1 MMKQTNMKQIK
12 RLILLTVALLVFLL
26 FCTDVFV
33 KQHRGLHGGIQ
44 FEVDGTKY
52 WVSRCANVDQQGHVA
67 SSSLRVSFR
76 DDQTGGTSE
85 YASRRGTTIV
95 RFHLDGGDVIAKTD
109 TLYFIQNRKIVFEK
123 SYQELG
129 IDASRL
135 NAELDETLD
144 YLQPL
149 LETMIREHVPPQ
161 EPETEEEL

>member
-1 MMKQTNMKQIK
+1 MKQTNMKQIK

-85 YASRRGTTIV
+85 YA
-95 RFHLDGGDVIAKTD
+95 
-109 TLYFIQNRKIVFEK
+109 
-123 SYQELG
+123 
-129 IDASRL
+129 
-135 NAELDETLD
+135 
-144 YLQPL
+144 
-149 LETMIREHVPPQ
+149 
-161 EPETEEEL
+161 